1 MNHDD
6 TMMDLPVQAFFLLDD
21 EEETEPNLL
30 AEAVNAEANYAYEET
45 YDEIPSDR

>member
-21 EEETEPNLL
+21 EEETEPYLL
-30 AEAVNAEANYAYEET
+30 AAAVNAEANYSYEET
-45 YDEIPSDR
+45 YSDESR